1 MHDVSIRKAAV
12 NFVAIVVV
20 LAGLIYLVNF
30 FTA

>member
-1 MHDVSIRKAAV
+1 MHDVSVRKAAV
-12 NFVAIVVV
+12 NFAAIVVV